1 MYAMLPLYEP
11 NSPQYKELERRLIM
25 TRVAQG
31 NSIDKAKGVQTK
43 PFPKHWCNYQRQ
55 SEEDTDEI
63 KQKKEFFNSILV
75 EKKPYFFKY
84 LYKDSRVAYNKFLRE
99 EESYRQIYGID
110 LSSIQSK
117 DESELTE
124 KEKYYLASMN
134 YRNPLIESD
143 CEMNRICRY
152 LESVDFDIKHP
163 KEHHDDIY
171 KLYMCDGI
179 EKNINTYNSVKR
191 LVKSFFQSLREDV
204 SMSDYSTSLKY
215 VPDEEHKIIN
225 KYGSLKRVFEMP
237 AEELINNRD
246 LTENAAVLLSLIKQ
260 VAKDYILDDKETRL
274 KIRSKNDAANIVEPI
289 LAHRSNEMFCII
301 CMDINQNVINIECF
315 EEGEPDY
322 TDIDVDR
329 IIAKVVEH
337 KAAFAIIAH
346 NHPNGTYSPSSN
358 DIATTNVIKR
368 ALSLTNVTLMDHLIV
383 CGDRS
388 YSLAQNRM
396 CNLRY

>member
-43 PFPKHWCNYQRQ
+43 PFPKHWGNYQRQ

-63 KQKKEFFNSILV
+63 KQKKEFFNSIVV

-152 LESVDFDIKHP
+152 LENVNLDNKHT
-163 KEHHDDIY
+163 KKQHDDIY

-225 KYGSLKRVFEMP
+225 KYDLFKDAVTDLCSNIN
-237 AEELINNRD
+237 ELVNYLVEIFYVDMKSCN
-246 LTENAAVLLSLIKQ
+246 
-260 VAKDYILDDKETRL
+260 KDILWKTFG
-274 KIRSKNDAANIVEPI
+274 KT
-289 LAHRSNEMFCII
+289 MF
-301 CMDINQNVINIECF
+301 
-315 EEGEPDY
+315 
-322 TDIDVDR
+322 
-329 IIAKVVEH
+329 
-337 KAAFAIIAH
+337 
-346 NHPNGTYSPSSN
+346 
-358 DIATTNVIKR
+358 TNVYNKSSKKVLIPQIEDDGEYTYLFDR
-368 ALSLTNVTLMDHLIV
+368 YNVLEVDLV
-383 CGDRS
+383 G
-388 YSLAQNRM
+388 
-396 CNLRY
+396 